1 MRVLVTGMGGGI
13 GTRVTNLLEADE
25 RIADILGV
33 DIDPPRRRLHR
44 AEFRRVDPRDRRKLV
59 KIVRDFEPTAVVHL
73 GVYEPNAR
81 AGPRLASE
89 LTHQCAITALGAA
102 ADSPSLD
109 RIVVHSGIEVYGR
122 GRGAPTRP
130 DESVAPDP
138 TSPYGRSLLDV
149 EHVAR
154 ETGQVASAAVTAL
167 RCAPIVGPH
176 MASPLGRL
184 LRLPIVPVG
193 PLSDLPFSLL
203 HEHDAAAA
211 FARALEC
218 GFDGAVNVVAPG
230 AVTPIQAARLG
241 GRVPLPFIGPS
252 WLFARVLTE
261 VLGAPVPAHV
271 RELLVRGRTAD
282 GSFAEKTL
290 GLAPSNTTPEVVKDL
305 YEWAS
310 VTYLRPSTD
319 EDHGEAA

>member
-1 MRVLVTGMGGGI
+1 MRVLVTGMGGEI

-25 RIADILGV
+25 HIDDILGV

-44 AEFRRVDPRDRRKLV
+44 AECKRVDPRDRRKLV

-81 AGPRLASE
+81 CGPALARE
-89 LTHQCAITALGAA
+89 LTHQCTVTALGAA
-102 ADSPSLD
+102 AESPSLD
-109 RIVVHSGIEVYGR
+109 RIVVRSGIEVYGR

-130 DESVAPDP
+130 DESIAPDP
-138 TSPYGRSLLDV
+138 TSPYGRSLLEV
-149 EHVAR
+149 ENMAR
-154 ETGQVASAAVTAL
+154 EVGLVASAAVTAL

-184 LRLPIVPVG
+184 LRLPVVPVG
-193 PLSDLPFSLL
+193 ALSDLPFSLL
-203 HEHDAAAA
+203 HEHDSAVA
-211 FARALEC
+211 FVRALEC

-230 AVTPIQAARLG
+230 AVTPIQAASIG
-241 GRVPLPFIGPS
+241 GRAVLPALGPS

-261 VLGAPVPAHV
+261 VLGAPLPAHV

-282 GSFAEKTL
+282 GSFAEKTI
-290 GLAPSNTTPEVVKDL
+290 GMVAENTTPDVVRDL

-310 VTYLRPSTD
+310 VTYLRGS
-319 EDHGEAA
+319 EDAAA

>member
-1 MRVLVTGMGGGI
+1 MRVLVTGMGGEI
-13 GTRVTNLLEADE
+13 GTRVTNLLESDA
-25 RIADILGV
+25 RIDDILGV

-59 KIVRDFEPTAVVHL
+59 RIVRDFEPTAVIHL

-81 AGPRLASE
+81 CGPALARE
-89 LTHQCAITALGAA
+89 LTHQCTVTALGAA
-102 ADSPSLD
+102 AESPNLD
-109 RIVVHSGIEVYGR
+109 RIVVRSGIEVYGR

-130 DESVAPDP
+130 DESIAPDP
-138 TSPYGRSLLDV
+138 TSPYGRSLL
-149 EHVAR
+149 EMENMAR
-154 ETGQVASAAVTAL
+154 EVGVVASAAVTAI

-184 LRLPIVPVG
+184 LRLPVVPVAL
-193 PLSDLPFSLL
+193 LSDLPFSLL
-203 HEHDAAAA
+203 HERDAAVA

-230 AVTPIQAARLG
+230 AVTPIQAASIG
-241 GRVPLPFIGPS
+241 GRAVLPTLGPS
-252 WLFARVLTE
+252 WLLARVLTE
-261 VLGAPVPAHV
+261 VLGAPLPAHV

-290 GLAPSNTTPEVVKDL
+290 GVLPENTTPEVVKDL

-310 VTYLRPSTD
+310 VTYLRGA
-319 EDHGEAA
+319 EEAAA